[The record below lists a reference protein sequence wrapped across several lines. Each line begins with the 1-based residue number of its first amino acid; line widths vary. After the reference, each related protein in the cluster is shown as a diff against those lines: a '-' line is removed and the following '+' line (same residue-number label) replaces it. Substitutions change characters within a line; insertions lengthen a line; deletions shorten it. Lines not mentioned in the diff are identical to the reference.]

1 MPAQAGYEGRPLSPP
16 MPQPKPVII
25 LVEPQMAEN
34 IGMAARAMANFGLS
48 EMRLVAPRGGWP
60 KKGARAAAS
69 GAVHVLDQATLHPT
83 VREAIADLHFVL
95 ATTARERGQM
105 KRVYGPREALLEAQR
120 RLEGGERVGILF
132 GRERIGLANDEVSLA
147 DAILTFPVDP
157 KFPSVNLAQAVLL
170 VSYEWSQLAS
180 GGALPFS
187 ERPQSPSASRATLL
201 SFFDYLESALDAVEF
216 YPPDKRPVMT
226 RNMRDIFLRRELTEQ
241 DVRSLRGALRAL
253 IEGRSRRGTR
263 PRTGENG

>member
-1 MPAQAGYEGRPLSPP
+1 MASPILP
-16 MPQPKPVII
+16 PIVI

-69 GAVHVLDQATLHPT
+69 GAVHVLEGARVFATA
-83 VREAIADLHFVL
+83 REAVADLQFVL

-105 KRVYGPREALLEAQR
+105 KRVLGPEGAMREAHG
-120 RLEGGERVGILF
+120 RLGQGQKVGILF
-132 GRERIGLANDEVSLA
+132 GRERTGLENDEIALA
-147 DAILTFPVDP
+147 DAILTFPVNP
-157 KFPSVNLAQAVLL
+157 AFKSLNLAQAVLL
-170 VSYEWSQLAS
+170 AGYEWFRAVQGDAV
-180 GGALPFS
+180 PFS
-187 ERPQSPSASRATLL
+187 DQPSPPATRESVA
-201 SFFDYLESALDAVEF
+201 SFFDWVEAELDAVNF

-241 DVRSLRGALRAL
+241 DVRTLRGALRAL
-253 IEGRSRRGTR
+253 AEGRRLRK
-263 PRTGENG
+263 P